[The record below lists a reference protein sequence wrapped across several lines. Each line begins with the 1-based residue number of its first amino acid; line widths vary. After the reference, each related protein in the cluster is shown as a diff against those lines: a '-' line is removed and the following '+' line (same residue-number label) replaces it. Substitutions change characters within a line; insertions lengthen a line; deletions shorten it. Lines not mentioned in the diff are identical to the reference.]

1 MTSQNFDVM
10 AANPF
15 SLPSAKKKGANP
27 EDGQDFLSLMN
38 QTMMRGSDLVGP
50 NVQQTEVITN
60 LKADSGGTD
69 FSRKDPIR
77 TVMEL
82 HGTQTSSGPVTED
95 QVVDARE
102 AMKGFEADVKDAITE
117 ELSIT
122 EEELEDAMEVLGL
135 SFADLLDP
143 ANLKDLLLKVSGQDD
158 PSVLLV
164 SDSMKDLFLQIQS
177 IAQDDLGQLSLDP
190 GQWQLVEE
198 QGEVLSDGDLAAL
211 LNEAAQGALE
221 ESAVSGNES
230 NTIISTEEKSA
241 PVLER
246 PAPVLDS
253 DAPMEDSDIRTMA
266 EDQQNALTIDAAKD
280 TGDGDDQAKQQ
291 SFGQERHTSSSA
303 RQADPA
309 GAAAGAAVPQ
319 ANVTA
324 DFQGELVSAVSKYSS
339 IDTDDVIAQ
348 IIREAKTNIT
358 SQVRTMEMELN
369 PQSLGRMIMQVV
381 EKNGD
386 ISARL
391 FAQDEAVKHALE
403 NRLADLQEK
412 LKEAGIKVNE
422 ITIAVGTHAFEEN
435 LEKGNTQHDAAGQFM
450 SDSFGAGDDPEGTS
464 DAGRRNRDINLSMDD
479 VLLDDMTEAEALEV
493 SIMRD
498 LGNTVSYTV

>member
-1 MTSQNFDVM
+1 M
-10 AANPF
+10 
-15 SLPSAKKKGANP
+15 
-27 EDGQDFLSLMN
+27 
-38 QTMMRGSDLVGP
+38 
-50 NVQQTEVITN
+50 
-60 LKADSGGTD
+60 
-69 FSRKDPIR
+69 
-77 TVMEL
+77 
-82 HGTQTSSGPVTED
+82 
-95 QVVDARE
+95 
-102 AMKGFEADVKDAITE
+102 
-117 ELSIT
+117 
-122 EEELEDAMEVLGL
+122 
-135 SFADLLDP
+135 
-143 ANLKDLLLKVSGQDD
+143 
-158 PSVLLV
+158 
-164 SDSMKDLFLQIQS
+164 
-177 IAQDDLGQLSLDP
+177 
-190 GQWQLVEE
+190 
-198 QGEVLSDGDLAAL
+198 
-211 LNEAAQGALE
+211 
-221 ESAVSGNES
+221 
-230 NTIISTEEKSA
+230 
-241 PVLER
+241 LER

-280 TGDGDDQAKQQ
+280 TGDGDGQAKQQ